1 MSSFVTSIVKVVNDS
16 DCKKSKFRFVINIGK
31 YDRWNIENM
40 DNIYIL
46 RINGLYAVLFGK
58 YTVYTYLIFIWMYF
72 FNMSDM

>member
-16 DCKKSKFRFVINIGK
+16 DRKKSKFRFVINIGK

-40 DNIYIL
+40 DDIYIL
-46 RINGLYAVLFGK
+46 RINGLYTVLFGK